1 MPSVNKI
8 KLLQFTTMALMITI
22 AMVLSY
28 FERFIPLINV
38 PGVKLGL
45 ANIVTLLALYLFDFK
60 QVFII
65 VVLRVILVSFFAGS
79 PISLLYS
86 MSGGLVSLV
95 GMKLLLMGATRLF
108 SLVGISIIGAFL
120 HNSAQTIVLGLL
132 INSFSI
138 ARVYYPI
145 LIVAAVVTGF
155 LTGLIGRQFMKQIEF
170 TPLKGKRRYNF

>member
-1 MPSVNKI
+1 MNKI
-8 KLLQFTTMALMITI
+8 KMLQFTTMALMITI

-60 QVFII
+60 QTLII
-65 VVLRVILVSFFAGS
+65 VVLRVLLVSMFTGS
-79 PISLLYS
+79 PISLIYS
-86 MSGGLVSLV
+86 MSGGLVSLI
-95 GMKLLLMGATRLF
+95 GMKLLLLTSTKVF
-108 SLVGISIIGAFL
+108 SLIGISIIGAFL
-120 HNSAQTIVLGLL
+120 HNTAQAIVLGLL

-155 LTGLIGRQFMKQIEF
+155 LTGLIGRQFMKQIEY
-170 TPLKGKRRYNF
+170 TPLKGKRRYPI

>member
-1 MPSVNKI
+1 MNKA

-45 ANIVTLLALYLFDFK
+45 ANIVTLLALYLFNFK

-65 VVLRVILVSFFAGS
+65 VVLRVLLVSLFAGS
-79 PISLLYS
+79 PISLIYS
-86 MSGGLVSLV
+86 LSGGLVSLV
-95 GMKLLLMGATRLF
+95 GMKLLLISATRIF

-120 HNSAQTIVLGLL
+120 HNTAQAFVLALL
-132 INSFSI
+132 LNSFSI
-138 ARVYYPI
+138 ARAYYPI
-145 LIVAAVVTGF
+145 LIVAAVVTGT
-155 LTGLIGRQFMKQIEF
+155 LTGIVGRQFMKQIEF
-170 TPLKGKRRYNF
+170 TPLKGKRRYHF